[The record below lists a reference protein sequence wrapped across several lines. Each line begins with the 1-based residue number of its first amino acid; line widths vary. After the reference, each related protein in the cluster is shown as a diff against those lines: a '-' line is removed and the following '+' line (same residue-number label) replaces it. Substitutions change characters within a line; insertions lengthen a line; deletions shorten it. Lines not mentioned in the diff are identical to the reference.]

1 MFGYYRFFLAT
12 LVVMSHLGVSLQGFN
27 GGVAAVV
34 SFYMLSG
41 FVVCKLLSSVFTSEK
56 SSYFPFLYERALR
69 IFPQYLFIMVLTII
83 FLLMTNYGDPIFDV
97 ISLVNNVLIIPLN
110 YSMVL
115 DNSILQDPKWWLV
128 PPAWS
133 LGVELQAYLILPFIV
148 YFKPVKI
155 VLGIVSFGIFVL
167 ASCGVFHPQF
177 FGYKLLP
184 GILFIF
190 IMGASIYKNNKEQG
204 EEDLFDKYF
213 SLVVYATLVLMIII
227 LGAKGMLLVQFVRE
241 TILGVLIGMPIIIY
255 LSNSPVKAPYNHFLG
270 NLSYGLF
277 LSHFLAKWIVTYYSL
292 ADRSASLYVYLTTVF
307 VVSLLLSVVGVLAV
321 ESNINKY
328 RFKFS
333 ASIGSFAVK

>member
-12 LVVMSHLGVSLQGFN
+12 LVLLSHLGVSLQGFN

-41 FVVCKLLSSVFTSEK
+41 FVVCKLLSSVFSAK
-56 SSYFPFLYERALR
+56 KNIYIPFLYERALR
-69 IFPQYLFIMVLTII
+69 IFPLYLFIMALTII
-83 FLLMTNYGDPIFDV
+83 FLLITNYGDPVFNV
-97 ISLVNNVLIIPLN
+97 VPMVNNILIVPLN

-155 VLGIVSFGIFVL
+155 VFGIISFCVFVL
-167 ASCGVFHPQF
+167 ASCGVFHTQF

-190 IMGASIYKNNKEQG
+190 ILGASIYKNNMANGKE
-204 EEDLFDKYF
+204 DIFDKYF
-213 SLVVYATLVLMIII
+213 PLVVYATLVLLIIV

-255 LSNSPVKAPYNHFLG
+255 LSNSPIKIPYNHFLG

-277 LSHFLAKWIVTYYSL
+277 LSHFLAKWIVTYYSFV
-292 ADRSASLYVYLTTVF
+292 DRASSLYLYLASIF
-307 VVSLLLSVVGVLAV
+307 VVSLVLSIVGVLV
-321 ESNINKY
+321 IESSINKY

-333 ASIGSFAVK
+333 ASIK